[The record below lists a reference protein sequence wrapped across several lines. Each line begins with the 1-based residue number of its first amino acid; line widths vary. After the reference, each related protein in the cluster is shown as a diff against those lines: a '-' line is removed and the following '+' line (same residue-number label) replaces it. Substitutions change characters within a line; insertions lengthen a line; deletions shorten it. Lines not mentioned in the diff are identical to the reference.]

1 MINRTNLVPRVL
13 RRVARAQPRAVRAA
27 ARKCSLAVVLFVQLS
42 AQHALAQ
49 QPAEA
54 TGETR
59 PPTEAPAPPEVSAQ
73 PKADTPAAA
82 AVATEAPAAQEA
94 PAPPAA
100 AAPSGAAATPPPE
113 APAPSAAPVVP
124 DLTWR
129 SGQVWFRPGGV
140 LQVRYTLNERS
151 ELSGE
156 AATTSRF
163 SVPRV
168 RLILNGGFT
177 DYLSFRVRVGVL
189 SGGDA
194 RFEQAYSDVKLGE
207 HITLRAGI
215 LFLPASI
222 GDDPGP
228 QDLQGI
234 DYSQYGL
241 QTSGGNAAAAG
252 ARATFGRLR
261 GHAYFSNGLRTGFSE
276 FAAPVAARLAV
287 TGRVEARLLTKDG
300 FDRFDTESSFRGSD
314 LALRLGAAAHYQ
326 QGRADSTLPNGDL
339 QQYTADIALESSG
352 FSVRVAGRL
361 LRVHPETGNTTLDP
375 GLLAQAG
382 VFVSERIELWARYD
396 ALFSDGQVH
405 SFPDD
410 RNGLQDNY
418 QAIGAG
424 INGYLIPG
432 RNMAKLQADFTY
444 VPDPIA
450 ATWAQASDNSG
461 VLLTNSGS
469 QWALRT
475 QLVLAY

>member
-1 MINRTNLVPRVL
+1 MIYRTNLIPSVGCAAAGPPQRT
-13 RRVARAQPRAVRAA
+13 VRAT
-27 ARKCSLAVVLFVQLS
+27 ARKCSLALLLLVQLP

-49 QPAEA
+49 QVDPAS
-54 TGETR
+54 ET
-59 PPTEAPAPPEVSAQ
+59 PAPAGAPVQ
-73 PKADTPAAA
+73 PA
-82 AVATEAPAAQEA
+82 AVAPSAAPASLQVPSA
-94 PAPPAA
+94 PAA
-100 AAPSGAAATPPPE
+100 AAPSEASPE
-113 APAPSAAPVVP
+113 APAPSTAPALP

-140 LQVRYTLNERS
+140 LQVRYTLNERP

-168 RLILNGGFT
+168 RFILNGGLT
-177 DYLSFRVRVGVL
+177 DYLSFRVRAGVL
-189 SGGDA
+189 SGGNA
-194 RFEQAYSDVKLGE
+194 RFEQAYSDVKLSE
-207 HITLRAGI
+207 YLTLRAGI
-215 LFLPASI
+215 LSLPASI
-222 GDDPGP
+222 GDDPAP

-252 ARATFGRLR
+252 ARATFGRVR
-261 GHAYFSNGLRTGFSE
+261 AHAYLSNGLRTGFSE
-276 FAAPVAARLAV
+276 FAAPVAASVAV
-287 TGRVEARLLTKDG
+287 TGRVEASLLTEDG
-300 FDRFDTESSFRGSD
+300 FGRFDTESSFIGSD

-326 QGRADSTLPNGDL
+326 KGRSDGTLPDGDL
-339 QQYTADIALESSG
+339 QQYTADVSLEGSG
-352 FSVRVAGRL
+352 FNLLVAGRL
-361 LRVHPETGNTTLDP
+361 LHVHPETGNTTLDP

-382 VFVSERIELWARYD
+382 VFVNERIELWTRYD

-450 ATWAQASDNSG
+450 STWAEASDNSG
-461 VLLTNSGS
+461 VLSTESGS
-469 QWALRT
+469 QWALRL
-475 QLVLAY
+475 QLVLGY